1 MTVSFTTLLE
11 HAGISPKSVKALRH
25 VSDRADT
32 YKVWLDDRSRLE
44 TYQSVQLKANVVR
57 FRRPIWA
64 SFVGLR
70 DGRTV
75 FVGLY
80 RRKEP
85 ISVPEGLVCTLSRHP
100 PAPETHHWY
109 DAEPLPELSEYSGR
123 LVVEWSARRM
133 WIQNGESPRAATIFD
148 GPIID
153 QGPGSVIRNPS
164 WTRDELILAL
174 DLYMTNPKSPPAKTS
189 QAVRDLSDLLN
200 ALAKRTGI
208 ANGETFRN
216 PAGVYMKTM
225 NFRRFDPE
233 VIASGKV
240 GLTRG
245 NKDEEIVWN
254 LYRDRPE
261 KLRAVAAAIRTLI
274 LRDEDISADLDEE
287 TYLAESSEGRLLTRL
302 HRTRERDQ
310 RLVKDRKRKALN
322 ETGKLVCEVCDFD
335 FAKRYGDLGEGFIE
349 VHHTKPVHTLPEDGK
364 TKLEDLALVCSNC
377 HRMIHSTRE
386 LISIEELRGVLA
398 GADSSGWG
406 S

>member
-1 MTVSFTTLLE
+1 MTISFTALLE
-11 HAGISPKSVKALRH
+11 DAGIPPKSVKALRH
-25 VSDRADT
+25 VSDRANT
-32 YKVWLDDRSRLE
+32 YEVWREDRPRLE
-44 TYQSVQLKANVVR
+44 TFQSIQLKAKAVR

-80 RRKEP
+80 RPKAP
-85 ISVPEGLVCTLSRHP
+85 VSVPEGLVCTLSRHA
-100 PAPETHHWY
+100 PAPETHDWY
-109 DAEPLPELSEYSGR
+109 EAEPIPELSEYSGR
-123 LVVEWSARRM
+123 LVVDWSARRM
-133 WIQNGESPRAATIFD
+133 WVQNGERPREATIFD
-148 GPIID
+148 EPIID
-153 QGPGSVIRNPS
+153 QGSGNVARNPP

-174 DLYMTNPKSPPAKTS
+174 DLYMTNPKSPPGKTS
-189 QAVRDLSDLLN
+189 QAVRDLSELLN
-200 ALAKRTGI
+200 ALAERMGL

-254 LYRDRPE
+254 LYRAHPE
-261 KLRAVAAAIRTLI
+261 RLRAVADAIRMLVM
-274 LRDEDISADLDEE
+274 RNEDIIADPDEE
-287 TYLAESSEGRLLTRL
+287 TYLTESSEGRLLTRL

-335 FAKRYGDLGEGFIE
+335 FEKRYGTLGEGFIE
-349 VHHTKPVHTLPEDGK
+349 VHHTKPVHTLPEGGK

-377 HRMIHSTRE
+377 HRMIHSSRE
-386 LISIEELRGVLA
+386 LISIEQLRDVLA
-398 GADSSGWG
+398 GF
-406 S
+406 